1 MASHPFK
8 MQEAETPLPDH
19 YVYNLSVL
27 PGYVLLGG
35 NYAMKWFPNTGK
47 APKTP
52 PTSMLL
58 ENAKYFLSLPG
69 PRRLKL
75 SLKVLRR
82 VSRIAWCRGYV
93 TKVVMPTCS
102 MREGFPA
109 FFFCK

>member
-58 ENAKYFLSLPG
+58 ENAKYFLSLSALPSRAQFEG
-69 PRRLKL
+69 IKESEPHRM
-75 SLKVLRR
+75 VLWLCDKGSHAH
-82 VSRIAWCRGYV
+82 VFHA
-93 TKVVMPTCS
+93 
-102 MREGFPA
+102 
-109 FFFCK
+109 